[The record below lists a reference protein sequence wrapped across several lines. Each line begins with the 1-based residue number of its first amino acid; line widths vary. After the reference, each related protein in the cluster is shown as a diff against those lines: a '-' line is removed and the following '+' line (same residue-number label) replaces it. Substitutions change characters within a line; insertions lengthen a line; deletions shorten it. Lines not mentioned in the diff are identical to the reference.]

1 MRDGEIVQSGR
12 HEELVELGLDFG
24 ALVDAHNQSLEMV
37 ETQYGC
43 NDNDDTSCASS
54 MSSLSGFHH
63 ALSPQ
68 ASSPLASQLQDPGFI
83 FQSRKPSEHTLL
95 NGGLSQQA
103 SENLNMTSSKESGQC
118 LNLCLSVPK
127 NGSNAYPLT

>member
-37 ETQYGC
+37 ETQNGGT
-43 NDNDDTSCASS
+43 DHDDISCASS
-54 MSSLSGFHH
+54 MSSLSGFHL

-68 ASSPLASQLQDPGFI
+68 TSSPLAAQLQDSGLI
-83 FQSRKPSEHTLL
+83 LLSHKSSEHALA
-95 NGGLSQQA
+95 NGGLSRQT
-103 SENLNMTSSKESGQC
+103 SENLNMGSSKEG
-118 LNLCLSVPK
+118 
-127 NGSNAYPLT
+127 G